1 MLARYFNGY
10 LYGYGYEFFGNS
22 AEKYSGTVM
31 GITVTVWK
39 KVHNRI
45 QKNSRQYL
53 FECKM

>member
-10 LYGYGYEFFGNS
+10 LYGYGYEFLGNS